1 MVLWWVLQDLHILTL
16 ANGVDRSLPIGVV
29 LCVRERGFA
38 AHKPDKLTCRRNVS
52 WCSVPTKNIISST
65 PILFQCVIN
74 AQRNW
79 TKAFY
84 SEVVDLVLEKTRKKN
99 PMLDWRKRYTI
110 YKNLSNEVKNC
121 FIALRSPSA
130 QSLKQQGFPLVVKMD
145 VRSNLR

>member
-1 MVLWWVLQDLHILTL
+1 MVQDLHILTL

-38 AHKPDKLTCRRNVS
+38 AHKQARQAYVQAERQLVLCADQEYNIFNPCSLPMCDNCSKELNV
-52 WCSVPTKNIISST
+52 
-65 PILFQCVIN
+65 
-74 AQRNW
+74 
-79 TKAFY
+79 FY

-110 YKNLSNEVKNC
+110 YKNLSNEVKNG